1 MLPLYLFLGV
11 ILFHNMLFFTTAP
24 MIPGNYPVVEAYAIV
39 PRFIHRELWY
49 RCMGF
54 QTSVTGYRCTLHVT
68 YKMSLIMANIRTLH
82 LMYILCI
89 LHGIQYTFWYLCEVI
104 TIYIIRTCILI
115 IQKDF
120 RTWSE
125 LSLSKKKSMTLS
137 WQIFDICKW
146 FQILF
151 FYFDFDLKSTVILRF
166 GIDKVKPYIRLIQIY
181 IKAHE
186 YTQRK
191 ETIFL
196 FKWFL
201 TLRIHTQIKIQI
213 KP

>member
-11 ILFHNMLFFTTAP
+11 ILFHNMPFFTTAP

-39 PRFIHRELWY
+39 PRFIHWELWY

-137 WQIFDICKW
+137 WQIFDIRKW

-186 YTQRK
+186 YTQGK

>member
-151 FYFDFDLKSTVILRF
+151 FYFDFDLKSTLILRF
-166 GIDKVKPYIRLIQIY
+166 GIDKVKQYIRLIQIY

-201 TLRIHTQIKIQI
+201 TLRIHTQIKIKI

>member
-39 PRFIHRELWY
+39 PLFIHRELWY

>member
-11 ILFHNMLFFTTAP
+11 ILFHNMPFFTTAP

-151 FYFDFDLKSTVILRF
+151 FLFRF
-166 GIDKVKPYIRLIQIY
+166 W
-181 IKAHE
+181 
-186 YTQRK
+186 
-191 ETIFL
+191 
-196 FKWFL
+196 FKKHRNLEVWYWQGQA
-201 TLRIHTQIKIQI
+201 IH
-213 KP
+213 

>member
-68 YKMSLIMANIRTLH
+68 YKMPLIMANIRTLH

-151 FYFDFDLKSTVILRF
+151 FYFDFDLKSTLILRF
-166 GIDKVKPYIRLIQIY
+166 GIDKVKQYIRLIQIY

>member
-11 ILFHNMLFFTTAP
+11 ILSHNMLFFTTAP

-49 RCMGF
+49 RCIGF

-201 TLRIHTQIKIQI
+201 TLRIHTQIKIKI

>member
-1 MLPLYLFLGV
+1 MALRWS
-11 ILFHNMLFFTTAP
+11 
-24 MIPGNYPVVEAYAIV
+24 IPGNYPVVEAYAIV

-186 YTQRK
+186 YTQKK

>member
-201 TLRIHTQIKIQI
+201 TLRIHTQIKIKI
-213 KP
+213 KS